1 MLYSQRT
8 FQIVSRIETVLEK
21 EWVLFSLS
29 IYIKDTRM
37 SIGTQDQ
44 PLSSAEP
51 MKIADALIRETF
63 KTPSGKRGLWS
74 FRGDFYH
81 WYGDVWTRR
90 DTEWVEDLCWREL
103 EDAYYQEIGQDG
115 MPRMRRVAPNKQKID
130 NIIRGLAARVRIPHS
145 NIPMWLTD
153 PVSKPSMNTGSM
165 ISFQDLLF
173 DARTG
178 DVYERNE
185 DWFDPIILP
194 VNFVDGSPCPRWMK
208 CLDEWSNGDEEWIE
222 LLQRWMGYCLMN
234 HRRYARWLLMYGKVR
249 SGKGTI
255 GKILQTLLGRDAF
268 MNSSLDDLSSDF
280 GLDGLEHSRVLCIS
294 EVSELT
300 GKEGE
305 RATRVLKNIIGQ
317 DPLTVNVKFKRQMR
331 NVVVNAAPIVAANE
345 IPQLPNKGRGL
356 SSKMLVLPFDVSFE
370 GKEDIYLIDTLTDE
384 LEGIA
389 AWAVEGAVK
398 LENCKM
404 KFPVPN
410 RAKDTMQMY
419 HLQNNP
425 FDYFLEERF
434 IKSEGGFVATDLLWL
449 QWNDWLKKNEIKKL
463 HVARNQLTI
472 KIETQSSWQVNR
484 HRPHGGK
491 RGLKGLSLRKSFEDL
506 C

>member
-1 MLYSQRT
+1 
-8 FQIVSRIETVLEK
+8 
-21 EWVLFSLS
+21 
-29 IYIKDTRM
+29 M
-37 SIGTQDQ
+37 SIGTQDR

-51 MKIADALIRETF
+51 MKIADALIRDTF

-81 WYGDVWTRR
+81 WYGDMWTRR
-90 DTEWVEDLCWREL
+90 DTEWIEDLCWKEL
-103 EDAYYQEIGQDG
+103 EDAYYQEMGQDG

-145 NIPMWLTD
+145 NIPVWLTD
-153 PVSKPSMNTGSM
+153 PASKPSRNTGSM

-178 DVYERNE
+178 DIYERNE

-194 VNFVDGSPCPRWMK
+194 VNYVDGAPCPRWMQ

-331 NVVVNAAPIVAANE
+331 NVVVNAAPIVQANE

-370 GKEDIYLIDTLTDE
+370 GKEDVYLIDTLMDE

-398 LENCKM
+398 LENCKV
-404 KFPVPN
+404 KFPVPD

-434 IKSEGGFVATDLLWL
+434 IKTEGGFVATDLLWL

>member
-1 MLYSQRT
+1 M
-8 FQIVSRIETVLEK
+8 TV
-21 EWVLFSLS
+21 
-29 IYIKDTRM
+29 
-37 SIGTQDQ
+37 GTQER
-44 PLSSAEP
+44 PLTSAEP
-51 MKIADALIRETF
+51 MKIAEALVRQTF
-63 KTPSGKRGLWS
+63 KTPSGKCGLWA

-81 WYGDVWTRR
+81 WYGDMWVRR
-90 DTEWVEDLCWREL
+90 DNEWVEDLCWREL
-103 EDAYYQEIGQDG
+103 EDAVYQDIGPDG
-115 MPRMRRVAPNKQKID
+115 LPRMRRVAPNKQKID
-130 NIIRGLAARVRIPHS
+130 NIVRGLSARVRIPHS
-145 NIPMWLTD
+145 SIPVWLND
-153 PVSKPSMNTGSM
+153 PSRDAGSI
-165 ISFQDLLF
+165 ISFQDYLL
-173 DARTG
+173 DANTG
-178 DVYERNE
+178 EVYERTE
-185 DWFDPIILP
+185 DWFDPVVLP
-194 VNFVDGSPCPRWMK
+194 VNFVDGSPCPRWMQ
-208 CLDEWSNGDEEWIE
+208 CLDEWSNSDPEWIE

-234 HRRYARWLLMYGKVR
+234 HRRHARWLLMYGKVR

-255 GKILQTLLGRDAF
+255 GKVLQRLLGRDAC
-268 MNSSLDDLSSDF
+268 MNSSLDDLSNDF

-331 NVVVNAAPIVAANE
+331 NVVVNAAPIVQANE

-356 SSKMLVLPFDVSFE
+356 SSKMLVLPFDISFE
-370 GKEDIYLIDTLTDE
+370 GKEDLYLIDTLLSE

-389 AWAVEGAVK
+389 AWAAEGAIK
-398 LENCKM
+398 LENDGNR
-404 KFPVPN
+404 FPVPN
-410 RAKDTMQMY
+410 RAKDTVQMY

-434 IKSEGGFVATDLLWL
+434 IRNADGFVATDLLWM
-449 QWNDWLKKNEIKKL
+449 QWNDWLKSNSIKNL
-463 HVARNQLTI
+463 HVARNQLTM
-472 KIETQSSWQVNR
+472 KIETQSSWAVGR

>member
-1 MLYSQRT
+1 
-8 FQIVSRIETVLEK
+8 
-21 EWVLFSLS
+21 
-29 IYIKDTRM
+29 M

-331 NVVVNAAPIVAANE
+331 NVVVNAAPIVQANE

-404 KFPVPN
+404 KFPVPD

>member
-1 MLYSQRT
+1 M
-8 FQIVSRIETVLEK
+8 TV
-21 EWVLFSLS
+21 
-29 IYIKDTRM
+29 
-37 SIGTQDQ
+37 GTQAR
-44 PLSSAEP
+44 PLNSAEP
-51 MKIADALIRETF
+51 MKIADALLRGVF
-63 KTPSGKRGLWS
+63 RTPSGKCGLWA
-74 FRGDFYH
+74 FRGDFYQ
-81 WYGDVWTRR
+81 WYGGSWVRR
-90 DTEWVEDLCWREL
+90 EIEWVEDLCWTEL

-115 MPRMRRVAPNKQKID
+115 IPRVRRVAPNRQKID
-130 NIIRGLAARVRIPHS
+130 NIVRGLTARTRIPHS
-145 NIPMWLTD
+145 NIPVWLDD
-153 PVSKPSMNTGSM
+153 PSKDSTG
-165 ISFQDLLF
+165 IIAFNDTLV
-173 DARTG
+173 DVKTG
-178 DVYERNE
+178 DLIERNE
-185 DWFDPIILP
+185 DWFDPVIMP
-194 VNFVDGSPCPRWMK
+194 VNYNPQPDLCPRWMQ
-208 CLDEWSNGDEEWIE
+208 CLNEWSDSDPEWIE

-234 HRRYARWLLMYGKVR
+234 HRRHARWLLMYGKVR

-255 GKILQTLLGRDAF
+255 GKVLQRLLGRDAF

-331 NVVVNAAPIVAANE
+331 NVVVNAAPIVQANE

-370 GKEDIYLIDTLTDE
+370 GKEDIYLIDTLMEE

-398 LENCKM
+398 LENDGNR
-404 KFPVPN
+404 FPTPD
-410 RAKDTMQMY
+410 RAQDTMQMY